1 MGRDWVNK
9 LSNKRIDSSHLW
21 KTKEKEY
28 KGTDFGKLL
37 GVVEVCAMSFL
48 IISIFTH
55 LWDRWGGM
63 VVVERWS
70 KYKRALRRTNWLEK

>member
-37 GVVEVCAMSFL
+37 GVVEVCAVFSDYFYFYSFV
-48 IISIFTH
+48 
-55 LWDRWGGM
+55 R
-63 VVVERWS
+63 
-70 KYKRALRRTNWLEK
+70 